1 MAEKR
6 KTLAGFRRKKQRA
19 VKVPEGT
26 PMPKS
31 AEDLARAIFRQA
43 DGKRMSTQG

>member
-1 MAEKR
+1 MPKH
-6 KTLAGFRRKKQRA
+6 KTATNATPKKQRA
-19 VKVPEGT
+19 VKVPKNA

-43 DGKRMSTQG
+43 DAKAGR